1 MNIFFLFRQFFCFD
15 HEDCAAFLVFL
26 KTGIGSVSIVRFFHR
41 LQPGFKFR
49 QIAGRDPGQIKDP
62 FPVKFRVAFLVFF
75 GTVIKR
81 VQSLKHLIAVL
92 RQGCGTG
99 FQGSGYLR
107 ELTEGYA
114 DVQFSLFQSNHE
126 GSLIDELQ
134 RVGFDCDGIVLNAG
148 GYTHTSIAI
157 ADAIAAIT
165 APVVEVHISDIY
177 SREPLRHVSMIK
189 DACVHSIVGHGLD
202 GYRMAIEYLMKNAPH
217 P

>member
-1 MNIFFLFRQFFCFD
+1 MKIAIINGPNLN
-15 HEDCAAFLVFL
+15 LV
-26 KTGIGSVSIVRFFHR
+26 GRREPQIYGHR
-41 LQPGFKFR
+41 
-49 QIAGRDPGQIKDP
+49 
-62 FPVKFRVAFLVFF
+62 
-75 GTVIKR
+75 
-81 VQSLKHLIAVL
+81 SLDD
-92 RQGCGTG
+92 
-99 FQGSGYLR
+99 YLR
-107 ELTEGYA
+107 ELTERYA

-157 ADAIAAIT
+157 ADAIAAVT

-189 DACVHSIVGHGLD
+189 DVCVHSIVGHGLD

>member
-1 MNIFFLFRQFFCFD
+1 MKIAIINGPNLN
-15 HEDCAAFLVFL
+15 LV
-26 KTGIGSVSIVRFFHR
+26 GRREPQIYGHR
-41 LQPGFKFR
+41 
-49 QIAGRDPGQIKDP
+49 
-62 FPVKFRVAFLVFF
+62 
-75 GTVIKR
+75 
-81 VQSLKHLIAVL
+81 SLDD
-92 RQGCGTG
+92 
-99 FQGSGYLR
+99 YLR
-107 ELTEGYA
+107 ELTERYA

-157 ADAIAAIT
+157 ADAIAAVT

>member
-1 MNIFFLFRQFFCFD
+1 MKIAIINGPNLN
-15 HEDCAAFLVFL
+15 LV
-26 KTGIGSVSIVRFFHR
+26 GRREPQIYGHR
-41 LQPGFKFR
+41 
-49 QIAGRDPGQIKDP
+49 
-62 FPVKFRVAFLVFF
+62 
-75 GTVIKR
+75 
-81 VQSLKHLIAVL
+81 SLDD
-92 RQGCGTG
+92 
-99 FQGSGYLR
+99 YLR

-189 DACVHSIVGHGLD
+189 DVCVHSIVGHGLD

>member
-1 MNIFFLFRQFFCFD
+1 MKIAIINGPNLN
-15 HEDCAAFLVFL
+15 LV
-26 KTGIGSVSIVRFFHR
+26 GRREPQIYGHR
-41 LQPGFKFR
+41 
-49 QIAGRDPGQIKDP
+49 
-62 FPVKFRVAFLVFF
+62 
-75 GTVIKR
+75 
-81 VQSLKHLIAVL
+81 SLDD
-92 RQGCGTG
+92 
-99 FQGSGYLR
+99 YLR

-189 DACVHSIVGHGLD
+189 DVCVHSIVGHGLD
-202 GYRMAIEYLMKNAPH
+202 GYCMAIEYLMKNAPH

>member
-1 MNIFFLFRQFFCFD
+1 MKIAIINGPNLN
-15 HEDCAAFLVFL
+15 LV
-26 KTGIGSVSIVRFFHR
+26 GRR
-41 LQPGFKFR
+41 EP
-49 QIAGRDPGQIKDP
+49 QIYGYR
-62 FPVKFRVAFLVFF
+62 
-75 GTVIKR
+75 
-81 VQSLKHLIAVL
+81 SLDD
-92 RQGCGTG
+92 
-99 FQGSGYLR
+99 YLR

-157 ADAIAAIT
+157 ADAIAAVT
-165 APVVEVHISDIY
+165 SPVVEVHISDIY

-189 DACVHSIVGHGLD
+189 DVCVHSIVGHGLD